1 MASFLRDWT
10 GGFFGGEATPSLQS
24 SGMLSKQQL
33 LQLFQDCSAAFEN
46 QETKNRIADA
56 VREKREAV
64 TVTTEVQEELFIK
77 MGIDPKFGID
87 CLGKVN
93 SIYADDRELMIKF
106 YDFVSRE
113 EMACEE
119 AELGPEAFK
128 QKMEHV
134 KKIQQQQLGML
145 QQLRS
150 LPVDQQRNFLQGM
163 QSDMRHLQPTP
174 GNAAMSPQ
182 EIHDFFQRQQ
192 QTIQQKAS
200 QTPQVS
206 QQDVVSSSSH
216 PPPQSSV
223 HQRHS

>member
-93 SIYADDRELMIKF
+93 SVYADDRELMIKF

-134 KKIQQQQLGML
+134 KKIQQQ
-145 QQLRS
+145 
-150 LPVDQQRNFLQGM
+150 M
-163 QSDMRHLQPTP
+163 QSDMRHLQPST

-200 QTPQVS
+200 QAPQIS

-216 PPPQSSV
+216 PPPQSSL
-223 HQRHS
+223 HQRHL